1 MKLQARSAGV
11 LLHITALPGPHGS
24 GDFGPDAYA
33 FVDWLA
39 AAGQSLWQVLPVNPI
54 GPGNSPYQSP
64 SAFAGSP
71 FMVALQPLVECGWL
85 AAPVLPAGGFD
96 LHKLDFERVHLWRMG
111 LLRQAAAGFFARATK
126 AERLAFN
133 DWTASQASWLLDY
146 GWFMALHTL
155 HNGQP
160 WWTWSAPL
168 REREPAALRGVQ
180 AEHAAEVAFWHFV
193 QWCFDKQL
201 AALKTYANQ
210 RGVALI
216 GDLPIFI
223 AHHSA
228 DCWARPDLF
237 ELDAAGQ
244 PTVVAGV
251 PPDEL
256 GPDGQRWGNPL
267 YRWQRMA
274 DEDFAWWAA
283 RLQRAF
289 TQADTVRIDHF
300 LGFCNHWEIPAAS
313 AGAKV
318 GRWAPGPGQAL
329 FDSLQ
334 RQLGPLPI
342 IAEDLGL
349 ITPAVVALRDACG
362 FPGMKIL
369 QFAFGG
375 GLPDDAVGDV
385 ASEGTHEFLPHNYQ
399 PNVVVYSGTH
409 DNDTARGWWN
419 NAPAVERARAAL
431 YLACGAEDLHT
442 AMIRAAC
449 NSVAQMAVFPLQDV
463 LGLPSAQRFNLP
475 GTVSAEN
482 WSWRF
487 EWAALTTDLTRQLAA
502 ITRASGRDQR
512 PLSI

>member
-1 MKLQARSAGV
+1 MKPPPRAAGV
-11 LLHITALPGPHGS
+11 LLHFTALPGPHGS
-24 GDFGPDAYA
+24 GDLGPDAFA

-39 AAGQSLWQVLPVNPI
+39 AAGQSLWQVLPINPV

-71 FMVALQPLVECGWL
+71 LLVALQPLVEAGWL

-96 LHKLDFERVHLWRMG
+96 AHKLDFEKVPAWRMG
-111 LLRQAAAGFFARATK
+111 QLRQAAAGFVARATQVERQAFK
-126 AERLAFN
+126 AWCLQ
-133 DWTASQASWLLDY
+133 QASWLHDY
-146 GWFMALHTL
+146 TLFMALESL

-160 WWTWSAPL
+160 WWTWAPPL
-168 REREPAALRGVQ
+168 RDRQAAALAAVQ
-180 AEHAAEVAFWHFV
+180 TEHAAEITFWQFV
-193 QWCFDKQL
+193 QWSFDNQL
-201 AALKTYANQ
+201 DALKTYANQ
-210 RGVALI
+210 HGVALI

-228 DCWARPDLF
+228 DCWARPDLYA
-237 ELDAAGQ
+237 LDETGQ

-251 PPDEL
+251 PPDDL

-274 DEDFAWWAA
+274 TEDYAWWVA
-283 RLQRAF
+283 RLRRAM
-289 TQADTVRIDHF
+289 TQADIFRIDHF
-300 LGFCNHWEIPAAS
+300 LGFCNYWEIPASS
-313 AGAKV
+313 ATAKV
-318 GRWAPGPGQAL
+318 GRWMPGPGQAL

-375 GLPDDAVGDV
+375 DAGGN
-385 ASEGTHEFLPHNYQ
+385 GTHEFLPHNYT

-409 DNDTARGWWN
+409 DNDTARGWWDH
-419 NAPAVERARAAL
+419 APAVERARAAF
-431 YLACGAEDLHT
+431 YLACGADDLHT

-449 NSVAQMAVFPLQDV
+449 NSVAQTAIFPLQDL

-487 EWAALTTDLTRQLAA
+487 EWASLDAELTRQLRD
-502 ITRASGRDQR
+502 ITRASGRGNSTN
-512 PLSI
+512 L